1 MTSMASGSGR
11 HKLDEDQ
18 VLDLQTDRAHGARI
32 YDYILGGK
40 DNYAVDRAVGDASM
54 EAWPTLRTHMRAN
67 RTFMYRV
74 GRFLATDRGITQF
87 LDIGT
92 GIPTEPNLHQI
103 VQQVRPDSRI
113 VYTDNDPIVLAHAR
127 ALMTGTSEGRITYI
141 DADMRD
147 PDSILGSPHLRDVLD
162 LDQPVGLLIIAML
175 HFIEDD
181 DEAYRVVKRV
191 LDALPTGSYLAASIA
206 TDDFDPVPLATVQQ
220 QYRAHGETLQFRT
233 KDQAA
238 RFFDGLELEEPG
250 IVQIHKWH
258 PDPDAGVIAD
268 TDVAMYGAVARK
280 T

>member
-1 MTSMASGSGR
+1 
-11 HKLDEDQ
+11 
-18 VLDLQTDRAHGARI
+18 
-32 YDYILGGK
+32 
-40 DNYAVDRAVGDASM
+40 
-54 EAWPTLRTHMRAN
+54 
-67 RTFMYRV
+67 
-74 GRFLATDRGITQF
+74 
-87 LDIGT
+87 
-92 GIPTEPNLHQI
+92 
-103 VQQVRPDSRI
+103 
-113 VYTDNDPIVLAHAR
+113 
-127 ALMTGTSEGRITYI
+127 
-141 DADMRD
+141 MRD
-147 PDSILGSPHLRDVLD
+147 PDSILGSPQLHDVLD

-233 KDQAA
+233 KDQAT
-238 RFFDGLELEEPG
+238 RFFEGLELEEPG

>member
-1 MTSMASGSGR
+1 MVSGSGR
-11 HKLDEDQ
+11 HKRDEEHL
-18 VLDLQTDRAHGARI
+18 LDLQTDRAHGARI

-54 EAWPTLRTHMRAN
+54 EAWPALRTHMWAN

-74 GRFLATDRGITQF
+74 GRFLASERGITQF

-92 GIPTEPNLHQI
+92 GIPTEPNLHQV

-113 VYTDNDPIVLAHAR
+113 VYSDNDPIVLAHAR
-127 ALMTGTSEGRITYI
+127 ALMTGTSEGRIAYI
-141 DADMRD
+141 HADMRD
-147 PDSILGSPHLRDVLD
+147 VDSILGSPQLRDVLD
-162 LDQPVGLLIIAML
+162 LDQPIGLLIIAML

-181 DEAYRVVKRV
+181 DQAYRVVKQV

-206 TDDFDPVPLATVQQ
+206 TDDFDPVPLAKVQQ

-238 RFFDGLELEEPG
+238 RFFEGLELEQPG

-280 T
+280 A